1 MESLK
6 EWLNV
11 VDGIVLFVVFLGML
25 GGIRRGFSGELL
37 RFITIAIA
45 IYIGWRFSDQ
55 AMAWLA
61 ERSDWPENDLK
72 AVAFFGLIVITY
84 IILGIIRHS
93 FRLLLDFSF
102 RGKLEILGG
111 AILGLIRAS
120 VFCAVALLG
129 ASMIPSEPL
138 NTAVKQSR
146 SGKLAIEFV
155 GPLYSDWAEKNPEF
169 KLPEMKVPDFEE
181 KAIEV
186 HENVTDEVF
195 EEVDEVIEDV
205 PEMMDEELG
214 PLITPDQDPPN

>member
-11 VDGIVLFVVFLGML
+11 ADGIVLVVVILGMF

-55 AMAWLA
+55 ATAWLT

-84 IILGIIRHS
+84 VILGIIRHS

-111 AILGLIRAS
+111 ALLGLIRAM

-129 ASMIPSEPL
+129 ASMIPFEPIQA
-138 NTAVKQSR
+138 AVKQSR
-146 SGKLAIEFV
+146 SGKLAIEYV

-169 KLPEMKVPDFEE
+169 RLPGMNVPDVPEQLNDVQE
-181 KAIEV
+181 IVTEAVPGEV
-186 HENVTDEVF
+186 T
-195 EEVDEVIEDV
+195 EVIEEV
-205 PEMMDEELG
+205 PEIMDEELG
-214 PLITPDQDPPN
+214 PLITPDQYPPD